1 MLKVKPLL
9 SCEVSLDK
17 IRLPVFIS
25 TKLDGLRAVVI
36 DSVVYSRSL
45 KPIRNKYVQ
54 KLFGKPEYNGMDGE
68 LVVGDVYAK
77 DVFQK
82 TTSGVMSAEGEPDV
96 KFYVFDI
103 CNRPEETFTARR
115 FILHN
120 KLKNLPSDSK
130 VVMLQQHYVETLYDL
145 QQYLEGERIK
155 GGEGLICRNPDGKY
169 KYGRS
174 TPKEQLSVKLKF
186 FSDSEFKV
194 VGFEELHSNTNEQT
208 INELG
213 YLTRSTHK
221 QNQIPMGI
229 LGSLVLEFGDLTFKV
244 GSGFTMEQR
253 SEIWKNQHSY
263 LGKFASV
270 RYMEVGVKQLPRCPT
285 FKGWRDI
292 DDLGRLI

>member
-17 IRLPVFIS
+17 INFPVYVS
-25 TKLDGLRAVVI
+25 TKFDGIRALVI

-130 VVMLQQHYVETLYDL
+130 VVMLQQHYGETLYDL
-145 QQYLEGERIK
+145 QQYLEDERIK

-186 FSDSEFKV
+186 FNQDEFEV
-194 VGFEELHSNTNEQT
+194 IGFEERMHNTNEAKT
-208 INELG
+208 NELG
-213 YLTRSTHK
+213 YTERSSCK
-221 QNQIPMGI
+221 ENLIPMNT
-229 LGSLVLEFGDLTFKV
+229 LGSLVLKYGDSEFRCGT
-244 GSGFTMEQR
+244 GFSDAQR
-253 SEIWKNQHSY
+253 KEIWENKESY
-263 LGKFASV
+263 LGKLASI
-270 RYMEVGVKQLPRCPT
+270 RYMSVGQAILPRIPS
-285 FKGWRDI
+285 FQGFRDK
-292 DDLGRLI
+292 DDM

>member
-1 MLKVKPLL
+1 MTHKCDTV
-9 SCEVSLDK
+9 ED
-17 IRLPVFIS
+17 IH
-25 TKLDGLRAVVI
+25 
-36 DSVVYSRSL
+36 
-45 KPIRNKYVQ
+45 
-54 KLFGKPEYNGMDGE
+54 
-68 LVVGDVYAK
+68 
-77 DVFQK
+77 
-82 TTSGVMSAEGEPDV
+82 
-96 KFYVFDI
+96 FYL
-103 CNRPEETFTARR
+103 EHE
-115 FILHN
+115 
-120 KLKNLPSDSK
+120 KNL
-130 VVMLQQHYVETLYDL
+130 
-145 QQYLEGERIK
+145 
-155 GGEGLICRNPDGKY
+155 GGEGLICRNPNGKY

-194 VGFEELHSNTNEQT
+194 VGFEELRSNTNEQT
-208 INELG
+208 VNELG

-221 QNQIPMGI
+221 QNQIPMNI

-253 SEIWKNQHSY
+253 SEIWENQHSY

>member
-17 IRLPVFIS
+17 INFPVYVS

-54 KLFGKPEYNGMDGE
+54 KLFGKPKYEGMDGE
-68 LVVGDVYAK
+68 LVVGDIYAK

-145 QQYLEGERIK
+145 QQYLEDERIK

-186 FSDSEFKV
+186 FEAGEFEV
-194 VGFEELHSNTNEQT
+194 IGFEERMHNTNEAT
-208 INELG
+208 TNELG
-213 YLTRSTHK
+213 YTERSSCK
-221 QNQIPMGI
+221 ENLIPMNT
-229 LGSLVLEFGDLTFKV
+229 LGSLVLKYGDSEFRCGT
-244 GSGFTMEQR
+244 GFSDAQR
-253 SEIWKNQHSY
+253 KEIWENKESY
-263 LGKFASV
+263 LGKLASI
-270 RYMEVGVKQLPRCPT
+270 RYMSVGQAILPRIPS
-285 FKGWRDI
+285 FQGFRDK
-292 DDLGRLI
+292 DDM

>member
-9 SCEVSLDK
+9 SCEVPLDK

-194 VGFEELHSNTNEQT
+194 VGFEELNSNTNEQT

>member
-1 MLKVKPLL
+1 MY
-9 SCEVSLDK
+9 
-17 IRLPVFIS
+17 I
-25 TKLDGLRAVVI
+25 
-36 DSVVYSRSL
+36 
-45 KPIRNKYVQ
+45 
-54 KLFGKPEYNGMDGE
+54 
-68 LVVGDVYAK
+68 
-77 DVFQK
+77 
-82 TTSGVMSAEGEPDV
+82 
-96 KFYVFDI
+96 KFNF
-103 CNRPEETFTARR
+103 
-115 FILHN
+115 L
-120 KLKNLPSDSK
+120 
-130 VVMLQQHYVETLYDL
+130 
-145 QQYLEGERIK
+145 
-155 GGEGLICRNPDGKY
+155 
-169 KYGRS
+169 
-174 TPKEQLSVKLKF
+174 
-186 FSDSEFKV
+186 SDSEFKV

-208 INELG
+208 VNELG

>member
-36 DSVVYSRSL
+36 DSVVFSRSL

-145 QQYLEGERIK
+145 QQYLEDERIK
-155 GGEGLICRNPDGKY
+155 GGEGIICRNPDGKY

>member
-54 KLFGKPEYNGMDGE
+54 KLFGKPEYEGFDGE

-145 QQYLEGERIK
+145 QQYLEDERIK
-155 GGEGLICRNPDGKY
+155 GGEGIICRNPDGKY

>member
-1 MLKVKPLL
+1 MSSIKPLL
-9 SCEVSLDK
+9 SCEVPLDK
-17 IRLPVFIS
+17 LKLPVFVS
-25 TKLDGLRAVVI
+25 TKLDGIRCLVI

-54 KLFGKPEYNGMDGE
+54 KLFGKSEYNGMDGE

-120 KLKNLPSDSK
+120 KLKDADNR
-130 VVMLQQHYVETLYDL
+130 VVMLEQRYVETLYDL
-145 QQYLEGERIK
+145 QQHLEDERIK

-186 FSDSEFKV
+186 FEQDEFEV
-194 VGFEELHSNTNEQT
+194 VGFEERMHNTNEAKT
-208 INELG
+208 NELG
-213 YLTRSTHK
+213 YTERSSCK
-221 QNQIPMGI
+221 ENLIPMNT
-229 LGSLVLEFGDLTFKV
+229 LGSLVLKYGDSEFRCGT
-244 GSGFTMEQR
+244 GFNDVQR
-253 SEIWKNQHSY
+253 KEIWENKESY
-263 LGKFASV
+263 LGKLASI
-270 RYMEVGVKQLPRCPT
+270 RYMSVGSKDLPRVPS
-285 FKGWRDI
+285 FQGWRDV
-292 DDLGRLI
+292 DDTGE

>member
-96 KFYVFDI
+96 KFYIFDI

-120 KLKNLPSDSK
+120 KLENLPSDSK

-145 QQYLEGERIK
+145 QQYLEDERIK

>member
-145 QQYLEGERIK
+145 QQYLEDERIK
-155 GGEGLICRNPDGKY
+155 GGEGLICRSPSGIY

-186 FSDSEFKV
+186 FNQNEFEV
-194 VGFEELHSNTNEQT
+194 IGFEERMHNTNEAKT
-208 INELG
+208 NELG
-213 YLTRSTHK
+213 YTERSSCK
-221 QNQIPMGI
+221 ENLIPMNT
-229 LGSLVLEFGDLTFKV
+229 LGSLVLKYGDTEFRCGT
-244 GSGFTMEQR
+244 GFSDAQR
-253 SEIWKNQHSY
+253 KEIWENKESY
-263 LGKFASV
+263 LGKLASI
-270 RYMEVGVKQLPRCPT
+270 RYMSVGQAILPRIPS
-285 FKGWRDI
+285 FQGFRDK
-292 DDLGRLI
+292 DDM

>member
-145 QQYLEGERIK
+145 QQYLEDERIK

-186 FSDSEFKV
+186 FESDEFEV
-194 VGFEELHSNTNEQT
+194 IGFEERMHNTNEAT
-208 INELG
+208 TNELG
-213 YLTRSTHK
+213 YTERSSAK
-221 QNQIPMGI
+221 DGMQPMNM
-229 LGSLVLEFGDLTFKV
+229 LGSLVLKYGDTVFKCGVGVGLTDELRKF
-244 GSGFTMEQR
+244 
-253 SEIWKNQHSY
+253 IWENKEKY
-263 LGKFASV
+263 LGSLASI
-270 RYMEVGVKQLPRCPT
+270 RFMSVGMDKLPRIPT
-285 FKGWRDI
+285 LVSFRDK
-292 DDLGRLI
+292 DDM